1 MFFKTLLLITVLD
14 HGGLSQLEV
23 VCTARYPMFKPLAE
37 DLRLY
42 YDLIQVLRAELD
54 LELSHE
60 NKVEIPIPMQK
71 RSIMIK
77 SAIVNSLPILL

>member
-1 MFFKTLLLITVLD
+1 MFFKTLLLITALD
-14 HGGLSQLEV
+14 QGGFSQLEV
-23 VCTARYPMFKPLAE
+23 VGTARYPMFKPLAE

-42 YDLIQVLRAELD
+42 YDLIQVLRVELD
-54 LELSHE
+54 LELSHK

>member
-1 MFFKTLLLITVLD
+1 MFFKTLLLITASD
-14 HGGLSQLEV
+14 QGGLSQLEV

-42 YDLIQVLRAELD
+42 HDPIQLLRAELD
-54 LELSHE
+54 LELSHK